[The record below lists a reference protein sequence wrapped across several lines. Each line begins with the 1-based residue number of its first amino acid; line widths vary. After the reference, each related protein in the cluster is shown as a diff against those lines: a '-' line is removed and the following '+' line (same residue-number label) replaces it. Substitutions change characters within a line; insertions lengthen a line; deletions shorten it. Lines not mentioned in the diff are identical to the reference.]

1 MDTLT
6 ALVRSYFHE
15 PYASLVN
22 GILLGR
28 QLFVSDVF
36 YTQLKHVGLIHIV
49 VLSGQNIAILA
60 NMSLSVLVPLVGRRR
75 ASLGTIFIIVV
86 FVLFVG
92 VEPPVVRASIMGTI
106 ALVGLLLGRKTV
118 ALWCL
123 VLGGI
128 VMVLVRPDWIQ
139 SISFQLS
146 FGATLG
152 IILFGST
159 PPEKQHEM
167 NSSHLAS
174 SSSLLST
181 DISNNNVMKYLYEEL
196 RISISAQ
203 LFTLPL
209 IFWYFRQISLVAP
222 LANILIS
229 WTIIPIMI
237 LSALSIG
244 IGLVH
249 WESGFV
255 FSWLLF
261 PLLSWLVLVVESL
274 DTIPYSSISW

>member
-1 MDTLT
+1 MEMFVS
-6 ALVRSYFHE
+6 LVRSYLHE
-15 PYASLVN
+15 PHASLVN

-28 QLFVSDVF
+28 QLFVTDTF

-60 NMSLSVLVPLVGRRR
+60 NASLSLLVPLVGRRN
-75 ASLGTIFIIVV
+75 ASILAIFIIVG

-106 ALVGLLLGRKTV
+106 ALIGLLFGRKTI
-118 ALWCL
+118 ALFTL
-123 VLGGI
+123 IISGTIMILAQ
-128 VMVLVRPDWIQ
+128 PEWIS

-159 PPEKQHEM
+159 PQDKSL
-167 NSSHLAS
+167 SSH
-174 SSSLLST
+174 
-181 DISNNNVMKYLYEEL
+181 DQVQENNNLHKIMTYFYEEL

-229 WTIIPIMI
+229 WTIVPIMVI
-237 LSALSIG
+237 SAVT
-244 IGLVH
+244 IGLGFVH
-249 WESGFV
+249 WELGFYS
-255 FSWLLF
+255 SWLLY
-261 PLLSWLVLVVESL
+261 PLLSWLIIVVEAL
-274 DTIPYSSISW
+274 DKVPYSSFTW

>member
-1 MDTLT
+1 MEMFVS
-6 ALVRSYFHE
+6 LVRSYLHE
-15 PYASLVN
+15 PHASLVN

-28 QLFVSDVF
+28 QLFVTDTF

-60 NMSLSVLVPLVGRRR
+60 NASLSLLVPLVGRRN
-75 ASLGTIFIIVV
+75 ASILAIFIIVG

-106 ALVGLLLGRKTV
+106 ALVGLLFGRKTI
-118 ALWCL
+118 ALFTL
-123 VLGGI
+123 IISGI
-128 VMVLVRPDWIQ
+128 VMILAQPEWIS

-152 IILFGST
+152 IIMFGST
-159 PPEKQHEM
+159 PQEKSL
-167 NSSHLAS
+167 SSQDQ
-174 SSSLLST
+174 T
-181 DISNNNVMKYLYEEL
+181 QENNNLHKVMTYFYEEL

-229 WTIIPIMI
+229 WTIVPIMVI
-237 LSALSIG
+237 SAVT
-244 IGLVH
+244 IGLGFVH
-249 WESGFV
+249 WELGFYS
-255 FSWLLF
+255 SWLLY
-261 PLLSWLVLVVESL
+261 PLLSWLIIVVEAL
-274 DTIPYSSISW
+274 DKVPYSSFTW